1 MTGMG
6 RALPTGERPRSAG
19 MLLIAVLR
27 PRFFGQRL
35 DVRWDQVFLIRKYE
49 VIGIVPIDLADMLVR
64 FQGRSAD
71 ACYWIDGTQ
80 NLRRSMDSVDRSVH
94 FF

>member
-1 MTGMG
+1 
-6 RALPTGERPRSAG
+6 
-19 MLLIAVLR
+19 
-27 PRFFGQRL
+27 
-35 DVRWDQVFLIRKYE
+35 VRWDQVFLIRKYE

>member
-1 MTGMG
+1 M
-6 RALPTGERPRSAG
+6 
-19 MLLIAVLR
+19 
-27 PRFFGQRL
+27 
-35 DVRWDQVFLIRKYE
+35 RWDQVFLIRKYE
-49 VIGIVPIDLADMLVR
+49 VIGIVPIDLADMLAR

-80 NLRRSMDSVDRSVH
+80 NLWRSMDSVDRSVH